1 MIIFPHSH
9 AVYTR
14 FENRANPYECDS
26 KIRAPNLQ
34 KRSIL
39 MPPITKRRQEDMQ
52 QRGPMPDV
60 ATLGAAA
67 FGKERVFM
75 DS

>member
-1 MIIFPHSH
+1 MQFIQDLKN
-9 AVYTR
+9 TR
-14 FENRANPYECDS
+14 IHIECDS
-26 KIRAPNLQ
+26 KIRAPILQ
-34 KRSIL
+34 KML
-39 MPPITKRRQEDMQ
+39 MPPITKRRQEEMQ

-67 FGKERVFM
+67 FGKEKVFI